1 MSQTPS
7 SIKVKAGEYEFSF
20 SPEELEAVSITTA
33 GNQRYH
39 LLEEHQSATVRLLDA
54 DQSGKKQQLEV
65 EGESFAV
72 EIRDALDQ
80 VVEQMGYSS
89 GVQKQ
94 VKQIKAPMPGL
105 ILEISVEEGMELEEG
120 AKLLILVAMKME
132 NSITIGSAAKI
143 KTVHVKVGQ
152 AVEKG
157 QLLIDLH

>member
-1 MSQTPS
+1 MSHPS
-7 SIKVKAGEYEFSF
+7 SAIKVKAGDYEFSF
-20 SPEELEAVSITTA
+20 TPEELQAVSITEA
-33 GNQRYH
+33 GPQRYH
-39 LLEEHQSATVRLLDA
+39 LLEQQQSATVQLLE
-54 DQSGKKQQLEV
+54 SEPGGKKQKLEV
-65 EGESFAV
+65 EGETFAV

-80 VVEQMGYSS
+80 VVEQMGYST

-105 ILEISVEEGMELEEG
+105 ILEISAEEGMELEEG
-120 AKLLILVAMKME
+120 GKLLILVAMKME

-157 QLLIDLH
+157 QLLIELH

>member
-1 MSQTPS
+1 MSQTQS
-7 SIKVKAGEYEFSF
+7 SIKVKAGEFEFSF
-20 SPEELEAVSITTA
+20 SPEELESVSITTA

-39 LLEEHQSATVRLLDA
+39 LLEQHHSATVRLLDA
-54 DQSGKKQQLEV
+54 DQIGKKQQLEV
-65 EGESFAV
+65 EGETFAV

-80 VVEQMGYSS
+80 VVEKMGYST

-105 ILEISVEEGMELEEG
+105 ILEISVEEEMELEEG